1 MRIRKIL
8 LVHPSR
14 STRGLI
20 KKYIF
25 SELND
30 TEIQDAPSG
39 QDGLAALNSDSFDVI
54 VASDQLKDISVTE
67 FGSAVAST
75 TPNSHSPLI
84 IISESES
91 RQVRNELVEQGFDRV
106 VQIRVRPADL
116 IHKINAVCDPRAWR
130 QDARY
135 HIPSVDVTIR
145 TLEDTIEAT
154 LINISMGGLFVELV
168 TRQPDH
174 LMKSGFDIT
183 MHIPL
188 TDHPITISGLK
199 SKLLRLEVVNWTQ
212 DLIPDTM
219 RATFVFTGM
228 EKGPRNQLAELIQM
242 AGQDKFFATPVNDE
256 T

>member
-8 LVHPSR
+8 LVHSSR

-30 TEIQDAPSG
+30 TEIHDAQSG
-39 QDGLAALNSDSFDVI
+39 QDGLTQLNNNSFDVI
-54 VASDQLKDISVTE
+54 VASDQLKDITITE
-67 FGSAVAST
+67 FRTAVSST

-106 VQIRVRPADL
+106 VLIRVRPADL
-116 IHKINAVCDPRAWR
+116 IQKINAVCDPRAWR

-135 HIPSVDVTIR
+135 HIPSVGVTIH

-154 LINISMGGLFVELV
+154 LINISMGGLYVELM
-168 TRQPDH
+168 TQQPGD

-188 TDHPITISGLK
+188 ADHPMTISGLK
-199 SKLLRLEVVNWTQ
+199 SKLLRLEVVQWTA
-212 DLIPDTM
+212 DLVPETM

-242 AGQDKFFATPVNDE
+242 AGQDKIIATPVDDAH
-256 T
+256 